1 MQDAPCYE
9 DDDNDHDEE
18 ETDVYVASTSSTN
31 SSYEEFL
38 KFAIHDVTSMHEG
51 TNGANLRRVVSA
63 PALQDA
69 AVLDDDDDDHEAEE
83 ADDYVA
89 STSSM
94 ISSYEECL
102 KFAIHDVASMHEG
115 TNGTNLRRVVSAPA
129 LQDAAFLDDDDDHE
143 AEEADDYVACIS
155 SYEQYLLRR
164 FARVPY
170 SPSSFR
176 QRKSPMPPPPSSTT
190 RPAEGL
196 PPSSAR
202 SGRRTLGRRYS
213 QLKTS
218 LSKSQRKKSLLNVRS
233 SVVRFLRSS

>member
-9 DDDNDHDEE
+9 DDDDDRNEE
-18 ETDVYVASTSSTN
+18 EADDYVASTSSVN

-38 KFAIHDVTSMHEG
+38 KIAIHDVASMHEG
-51 TNGANLRRVVSA
+51 TNGTNMRRVASA

-69 AVLDDDDDDHEAEE
+69 AVLDDDDDHDEEE

-89 STSSM
+89 SASSM

-102 KFAIHDVASMHEG
+102 KFAIHDIASMHEG

-129 LQDAAFLDDDDDHE
+129 LQDAVFLDDDDDHE

-164 FARVPY
+164 FARLPY
-170 SPSSFR
+170 TPSSFR
-176 QRKSPMPPPPSSTT
+176 QRRSPMPPPPSSTT

-196 PPSSAR
+196 PPSPAR
-202 SGRRTLGRRYS
+202 IGRRSLGRRYS

-218 LSKSQRKKSLLNVRS
+218 LSKSQHKKSLLNVRS